1 MREYR
6 YPFCVREFRDG
17 KMVAIGHNFTEEEAE
32 QELLVNVNQR
42 DFRRQKKEHL
52 AEEMPCQECDDEIK
66 EAENV

>member
-6 YPFCVREFRDG
+6 YPFYVREFQGG
-17 KMVAIGHNFTEEEAE
+17 KLVAICHNLSEEEAE

-42 DFRRQKKEHL
+42 DYRQQKKEHL

-66 EAENV
+66 EVENV

>member
-6 YPFCVREFRDG
+6 YPFMVREFRDG

-42 DFRRQKKEHL
+42 DYRRQKHEHL

-66 EAENV
+66 EVENV